1 MELSPEGVSMDKLK
15 KDLRTV
21 DDVVMFTGE
30 ALKESPEKTMVWRCI
45 YGLAVA
51 VEHLLEEAIRNKSD

>member
-1 MELSPEGVSMDKLK
+1 MDKLK

-30 ALKESPEKTMVWRCI
+30 ALKESPEKTMMWRCI

-51 VEHLLEEAIRNKSD
+51 VEHILTDKIRRTENEP

>member
-1 MELSPEGVSMDKLK
+1 MDKLK
-15 KDLRTV
+15 QDLRTV

-30 ALKESPEKTMVWRCI
+30 ALKESPEKTMMWRCI

-51 VEHLLEEAIRNKSD
+51 VEHILVKLLKEEQ